1 MSLRRPPRNADPL
14 RTADDLTPV
23 WRELMIAPTFRD
35 RSLWLLF
42 IDYEKRPTGPLMTI
56 EDLPDGPYDLPLTD
70 LVGICRDIL
79 DGPGGG
85 GSVAML
91 MTRSGAGQWH
101 IGDRAWAR
109 FLVNA
114 SHDIGGI
121 VWPVYRAHSEVLEV
135 VELPAPVR
143 QRKGA

>member
-1 MSLRRPPRNADPL
+1 MSLRRPPRNTDPL
-14 RTADDLTPV
+14 RSADDLTRV
-23 WRELMIAPTFRD
+23 WTELIIAPSFLD

-42 IDYEKRPTGPLMTI
+42 IDDENRPAGPLMTI
-56 EDLPDGPYDLPLTD
+56 EDLPDGPYDVPLTD

-85 GSVAML
+85 GSVAL
-91 MTRSGAGQWH
+91 LITRSGVGPWH

-114 SHDIGGI
+114 AHDIGGT
-121 VWPVYRAHSEVLEV
+121 VWPVYRAHTDVLEAV
-135 VELPAPVR
+135 QMAPPAR
-143 QRKGA
+143 DKQRV